1 MAEIGG
7 FAQAFAGALAEVAP
21 VLDERARRL
30 LMGAA
35 ARQLGRGGITL
46 IAAATGASKD
56 TVGRGAGELEA
67 GVVVDGRIR
76 ATGAARPASCRAR
89 RGCLGRLAAK
99 IRALPTPSPL
109 DSRSPVPK
117 DK

>member
-30 LMGAA
+30 LTGRA
-35 ARQLGRGGITL
+35 ARQRGRGGITL

-67 GVVVDGRIR
+67 GVVVDGRVR
-76 ATGAARPASCRAR
+76 ATGA
-89 RGCLGRLAAK
+89 GREAVAPDDT
-99 IRALPTPSPL
+99 ALPPAAGWL
-109 DSRSPVPK
+109 A
-117 DK
+117 